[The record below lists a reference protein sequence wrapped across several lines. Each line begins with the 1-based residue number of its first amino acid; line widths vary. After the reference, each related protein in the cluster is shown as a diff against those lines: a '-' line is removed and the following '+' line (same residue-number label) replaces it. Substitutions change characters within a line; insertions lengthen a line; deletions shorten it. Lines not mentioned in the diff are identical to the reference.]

1 MTAPL
6 KARVAEALAV
16 SVSAPVTAFAQR
28 LASQAGASDMVFYG
42 SNLRTGSLEGV
53 LDFYALTDGPEDG
66 GIWPRVSYHEWPY
79 QGQVLRAKLARMS
92 LATFRRAA
100 AGELFDTT
108 IWARFSQPCALIWRA
123 DDTARDAMTQA
134 VCAAIA
140 TAARLAV
147 ALGPARGRAEDYWRA
162 LFRATYAAEFRVE
175 KAGREESILAV
186 NRAHFDGL
194 LPLALE
200 AANIAFT
207 RDGDVRVCLFRV
219 DSPRSIRDHVH
230 QGDLMELNRGAA
242 GRVLLS
248 YDPSI
253 TPPSKFPP
261 TPVILSQGEREPDI
275 AAVAGPVFGPGP
287 SLRGALA
294 ISGPTIRFSPEV
306 MEKIS
311 ALVIS
316 ASYELTRRLG
326 GDTTLI
332 PSVPDAQ

>member
-28 LASQAGASDMVFYG
+28 LASQAGASAMVFYG

-53 LDFYALTDGPEDG
+53 LDFYALTDGPEAG

-123 DDTARDAMTQA
+123 DDTARDAVTQA

-207 RDGDVRVCLFRV
+207 RDGDVLAPAMADAERRRVLRWWNTRRRMGKLYNLARLVRASATF
-219 DSPRSIRDHVH
+219 
-230 QGDLMELNRGAA
+230 EGAA
-242 GRVLLS
+242 RYAAWKIERHTGVPVALTPWRERHPVLAAPGVLWRVW
-248 YDPSI
+248 
-253 TPPSKFPP
+253 
-261 TPVILSQGEREPDI
+261 R
-275 AAVAGPVFGPGP
+275 AR
-287 SLRGALA
+287 RGSRA
-294 ISGPTIRFSPEV
+294 
-306 MEKIS
+306 
-311 ALVIS
+311 
-316 ASYELTRRLG
+316 
-326 GDTTLI
+326 
-332 PSVPDAQ
+332 